1 MKLNIPHNYTD
12 EEFTLLQSIFHEIN
26 REPGPSFSCYSV
38 IEDGQEDCVNCEIH
52 CDGKG
57 QPLIHVTKEQLESC
71 THSQAG
77 RIQLKEYLKREI
89 DMLAGAQEDLG
100 IPFADV
106 DPRQPL

>member
-1 MKLNIPHNYTD
+1 MKLNISHNYTD
-12 EEFTLLQSIFHEIN
+12 EEFTLLQSVFHELN

-38 IEDGQEDCVNCEIH
+38 NEDGGGSCVNCEIH

-57 QPLIHVTKEQLESC
+57 QPLIHVTKKQLESC

-77 RIQLKEYLKREI
+77 RVQLKEYLKREI

-100 IPFADV
+100 IPFAAP
-106 DPRQPL
+106 DPMPLS